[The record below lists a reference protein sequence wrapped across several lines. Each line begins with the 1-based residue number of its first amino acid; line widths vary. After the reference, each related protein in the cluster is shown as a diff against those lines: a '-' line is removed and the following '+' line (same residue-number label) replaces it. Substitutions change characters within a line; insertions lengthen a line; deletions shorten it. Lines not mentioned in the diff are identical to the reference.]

1 MRNIIISSIANVVSR
16 FSVGVDAMLRA
27 FVASQ
32 QQWHLQPCVA
42 PISGRHFGAD
52 CLLRDVGTVGAL
64 NRGVNIPAN
73 YLAGTFEPTGELT
86 DTVRKRLFQRLS

>member
-1 MRNIIISSIANVVSR
+1 MRNTIISSIANVVSR

-27 FVASQ
+27 FAPQ
-32 QQWHLQPCVA
+32 QQWHLQPCVT

-86 DTVRKRLFQRLS
+86 DTVWKRLFQRRS